1 MPRSAARGTL
11 GPVPDRVLLVGDHHD
26 EVQLLALRL
35 RSAKYIVETAPDAR
49 SALAAVPS
57 YRPHYVVLE
66 IGLPDLDGYELARR
80 LRTTPGAEGTWI
92 VALTGYASAEH
103 RARSQG
109 AGINAHLVK
118 PVGVRAVIDAFSRL
132 G

>member
-1 MPRSAARGTL
+1 MA
-11 GPVPDRVLLVGDHHD
+11 DRVLLVGDHPD
-26 EVQLLALRL
+26 EVDLLALRL
-35 RSAKYIVETAPDAR
+35 RGASYTVEVAPDAR
-49 SALAAVPS
+49 SALAAAPS

-80 LRTTPGAEGTWI
+80 LRATPGVESVWI

-103 RARSQG
+103 RMRSLR
-109 AGINAHLVK
+109 AGINVHLVK
-118 PVGVRAVIDAFSRL
+118 PAGVRAVIDAFTRL